1 MTKYSEKLTETI
13 VDLITEELFSITEI
27 CKGLNISRKTF
38 YSWTKTKPEFRE
50 EIDRAIE
57 QRDETVLAMAHS
69 SLKERLSNYTLT
81 EEKDTYIPDEND
93 PSVLVLKSKIIRK
106 KEYLPDLRTIKMV
119 LDRADKKKAKQRKE
133 KENAE
138 QTVTEVR
145 QTEVVTEENNAPDNI
160 NTVSTT
166 KETVSEN
173 QTTDTPKSATNNKTG
188 KVTTRRIRNSVRVLK
203 DSPSNLPE
211 GRLQRGYYGR
221 VTA

>member
-57 QRDETVLAMAHS
+57 QRDETVLVMAHS

-81 EEKDTYIPDEND
+81 EEKDTYIPDESD
-93 PSVLVLKSKIIRK
+93 PSILVLKSKIIRK

-119 LDRADKKKAKQRKE
+119 LDRADKKKAKQRKQE
-133 KENAE
+133 EEKAEQAVPEAITKENI
-138 QTVTEVR
+138 
-145 QTEVVTEENNAPDNI
+145 APDNI

>member
-81 EEKDTYIPDEND
+81 EEKDTYIPDESD

-119 LDRADKKKAKQRKE
+119 LDRADKKKAKQRKQEEE
-133 KENAE
+133 KIEKAMP
-138 QTVTEVR
+138 EVR

-160 NTVSTT
+160 NTVYTT

-173 QTTDTPKSATNNKTG
+173 QTTRTPKSATNNKTG
-188 KVTTRRIRNSVRVLK
+188 KGTTRRIKVNIRVLSKGRGLLQSAKK
-203 DSPSNLPE
+203 DNSQLK
-211 GRLQRGYYGR
+211 